1 MEQISMTTEIPSVL
15 PDIEPDD
22 LRESLLQN
30 EKEAAADGTHE
41 IEDEELDEEL
51 PERQPKRLGKWIRTA
66 GAFLVFLCLLV
77 LGMTWFFGIGWF
89 SRTKPEDVHRNVQKN
104 SQSGPESEDEKLK
117 IALNMVAAKEPQS
130 IDPNANQLIPG
141 TDQIS
146 TDTIPD
152 ESALA
157 PGSDINAPTPV
168 VQMPDSSAI
177 YSGSSSGGP
186 MKAESDSKNNL
197 TEDKRR
203 SESIKIK
210 PSEVEPIGRSL
221 FFGISERKTSPKT
234 KQEDTPEKPPIK
246 VSQGERPNPIPFGTL
261 LPVRLTGSIYT
272 LRNAGGHVRMELTRP
287 IEGKGYKYPA
297 GTLFVG
303 NVRGGESTRAY
314 VSVVGLIDP
323 TSGEFI
329 RFSGDLLG
337 SDGASGVEG
346 RRRNLTGKWT
356 QLLRGLKD
364 AASSAVGSI
373 GSLRGG
379 GTVILSDQ
387 VRRGSSSVADEVS
400 GAVLNGNDQNSFV
413 EVVAGTTG
421 YVLVTELAQASVNP
435 ASLDEKEVGQK

>member
-1 MEQISMTTEIPSVL
+1 MEQPSMTTEIPSVL

-22 LRESLLQN
+22 LRESLLEN
-30 EKEAAADGTHE
+30 EKETTVGGSYE
-41 IEDEELDEEL
+41 IEDEELEEGL
-51 PERQPKRLGKWIRTA
+51 PEHQPKSVGKWIRTA
-66 GAFLVFLCLLV
+66 GAFLAFLSLLV
-77 LGMTWFFGIGWF
+77 LGLAWFFGIGWF
-89 SRTKPEDVHRNVQKN
+89 STTKPEDVHRNVQKN

-130 IDPNANQLIPG
+130 TNPNSDQFIPG

-146 TDTIPD
+146 PDTIPD

-157 PGSDINAPTPV
+157 PGSEINSPTPI
-168 VQMPDSSAI
+168 VQVPDSSAI

-186 MKAESDSKNNL
+186 MKGESDSNDKL
-197 TEDKRR
+197 TENKRR
-203 SESIKIK
+203 PESIKLK
-210 PSEVEPIGRSL
+210 PSESEPIGRSL

-234 KQEDTPEKPPIK
+234 KQEDTPEKPPIN
-246 VSQGERPNPIPFGTL
+246 VSQGERPSPIPFGTL

-297 GTLFVG
+297 GTQFVG

-364 AASSAVGSI
+364 TASSVVGSI

-387 VRRGSSSVADEVS
+387 VRTGSSSIADEVS
-400 GAVLNGNDQNSFV
+400 GTVLNGSGRNSFL

-421 YVLVTELAQASVNP
+421 YVLVTDLPQGSVNP
-435 ASLDEKEVGQK
+435 ASLDQKEVAQK